1 MLNRQYSDKE
11 LERAVKEAV
20 LAEPVLRDLLT
31 YRRVSVEVQSGVV
44 TLRGH
49 APTASRRR
57 MIEHIARSV
66 PGSQGVVNHILADD
80 ALDSQ
85 VAQALARDPRTRPE
99 IILVHTSRGYVYLR
113 GTVMDESVRTAAEE
127 VAASVA
133 GVRGIVNSIRV
144 RGERSVPNRPR
155 LLQPIVGGPVYS
167 SDNVR
172 LGSVEQV
179 VIDPR
184 SRRLSAVIVEGAFP
198 DPERSHPDAFPDE
211 WPKQRRTVILPVQH
225 IAKSTIGGTFLNVTA
240 LEAAG
245 EADVQTDASLRPAGA
260 WQPPFPYRVEDVL
273 LVGDHTATPLVE
285 LGPTTEVPIHAPVH
299 PRHPSARRERVLGG
313 VERGLPDPRRQPA
326 PV

>member
-1 MLNRQYSDKE
+1 MLNRHYSDKE

-57 MIEHIARSV
+57 MLEHIARSV
-66 PGSQGVVNHILADD
+66 PGSQAVHNHILADD

-85 VAQALARDPRTRPE
+85 VAQALAGDPRTRPE
-99 IILVHTSRGYVYLR
+99 IILVHTSRGYVYLS
-113 GTVMDESVRTAAEE
+113 GTVTEESVRTAAEE
-127 VAASVA
+127 VTASVS
-133 GVRGIVNSIRV
+133 GVRGIVNGIRV
-144 RGERSVPNRPR
+144 RGERSIPNRPR

-172 LGSVEQV
+172 LGSVERV

-184 SRRLSAVIVEGAFP
+184 SRRLTAVIVAGAFP
-198 DPERSHPDAFPDE
+198 DPVRSQPDAFPDE

-225 IAKSTIGGTFLNVTA
+225 IAKATAGGTFLNVTA
-240 LEAAG
+240 LKAAG

-273 LVGDHTATPLVE
+273 LAGGPAATPTPGVE
-285 LGPTTEVPIHAPVH
+285 PAAFPAGAPV
-299 PRHPSARRERVLGG
+299 PSRPPAARRERGLGE
-313 VERGLPDPRRQPA
+313 VTPGLADPRRQPVSA
-326 PV
+326 